1 VWVTVYT
8 EGCLTREQLLKEVEK
23 ADILW
28 VGLNHQINADVLARA
43 KHLKVIV
50 SPTTGLDHIDVG
62 TASSRNVDILSLNG
76 ETEFLQTVWATA
88 EHTVALML
96 CIMRRVHAANRHTVS
111 GGWKR
116 DDYVGEE
123 LHGKTV
129 GIVGYGRIG
138 NMVRKLLSPFG
149 VTILVKDRGRQGGDT
164 RLNDLLAAS
173 HVVTLHTAEQEFGV
187 RQFSRMRWGSYFINT
202 ARGFKVDEQALVRFL
217 ESGQLAGAALD
228 VVCDEIARR
237 QHPAFKHR
245 GLLQEYA
252 HEHPR
257 KLILTPHIGGYTYDS
272 AKKVEAFMREK
283 LKTYLDERRP

>member
-8 EGCLTREQLLKEVEK
+8 EGCLTREQLLREVEK

-28 VGLNHQINADVLARA
+28 VGLNHQINADVLTRA

-50 SPTTGLDHIDVG
+50 SPTTGLDHIDGV

-173 HVVTLHTAEQEFGV
+173 HVVTLD
-187 RQFSRMRWGSYFINT
+187 S
-202 ARGFKVDEQALVRFL
+202 
-217 ESGQLAGAALD
+217 LAGCGGVPISSIRPEGSRLTS
-228 VVCDEIARR
+228 
-237 QHPAFKHR
+237 
-245 GLLQEYA
+245 
-252 HEHPR
+252 
-257 KLILTPHIGGYTYDS
+257 KLWYDS
-272 AKKVEAFMREK
+272 WNRANWRER
-283 LKTYLDERRP
+283 LWMLSATRLRDDSIPLSSIEDYYRSMLTSIPGNSS